1 MMERVVT
8 IRNDKMEGKE
18 MTKALVAGCAC
29 VVFSVLTP
37 EEIDRFK
44 QYQPEALK
52 LIDENN
58 PEDVFTL
65 DIDDGPG
72 HVEETEAVYSR
83 TKSADGKATITIL
96 LDPDEENKLGLAQK
110 KIGRMLVKLQ
120 KLEEKLLESTEVVA
134 ELERNAN
141 TLISLA

>member
-1 MMERVVT
+1 MMEQVVT
-8 IRNDKMEGKE
+8 IRNNKMEGNE

-37 EEIDRFK
+37 EENDRFK

-134 ELERNAN
+134 ELE
-141 TLISLA
+141 